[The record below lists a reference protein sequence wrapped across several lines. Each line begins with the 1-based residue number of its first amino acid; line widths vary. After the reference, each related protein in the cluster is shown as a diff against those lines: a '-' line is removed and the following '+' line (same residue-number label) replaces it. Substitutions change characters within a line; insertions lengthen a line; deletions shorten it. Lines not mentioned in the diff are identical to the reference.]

1 MVFNQRIGL
10 KGRFGLSARTERGSG
25 DKDPTPTERTVFL
38 RLSPDGSRADLPRY
52 PYRAYYSVLSIPRPC
67 AALLQ
72 AAPVPH
78 LRAVNADKRYPRVP
92 PLLTLPDAD
101 RPVQRLKLT
110 IIVQTTSE
118 ERRKSLTL

>member
-1 MVFNQRIGL
+1 MRVSLNQRIGYQCL
-10 KGRFGLSARTERGSG
+10 MDFPHGRNVDLGIRML
-25 DKDPTPTERTVFL
+25 TPTERTVFL
-38 RLSPDGSRADLPRY
+38 RLSQDGSRADLPQY

-78 LRAVNADKRYPRVP
+78 RRAVNADKRYPRVP

-101 RPVQRLKLT
+101 RPVQR
-110 IIVQTTSE
+110 
-118 ERRKSLTL
+118 